1 MSPPANSRKIVLKF
15 LTKKI
20 EKKLFVLFFI
30 LFVANSFMNRASKV
44 LSIIEQF

>member
-1 MSPPANSRKIVLKF
+1 MSPPANSRKIVSKF

-30 LFVANSFMNRASKV
+30 LFVANSLMNRASKV